1 MKNGQIA
8 RYGVIGEYLGTTML
22 TTAGFIF
29 IAVCFARDPMACIF
43 AFGTGCPCCII
54 CCPCIRKFTDKY
66 LDPKKL
72 VQDSMNKY
80 MPGAIVNDDGTM
92 DYYEPTFEEIEI
104 LMEIIEE
111 LSGQSMDQGSIMKSD
126 M

>member
-1 MKNGQIA
+1 
-8 RYGVIGEYLGTTML
+8 
-22 TTAGFIF
+22 
-29 IAVCFARDPMACIF
+29 
-43 AFGTGCPCCII
+43 
-54 CCPCIRKFTDKY
+54 
-66 LDPKKL
+66 
-72 VQDSMNKY
+72 